1 MILLEKLIGNPPVFG
16 ELVSRLF
23 EEKLLVF
30 LSSEYAEAGAFV
42 GRGGWSYG
50 CSACP
55 GKPESAE
62 DSSP

>member
-1 MILLEKLIGNPPVFG
+1 MILLKKLVGNPPFLG

-23 EEKLLVF
+23 EEELLVI
-30 LSSEYAEAGAFV
+30 LSSERAKAGAFV
-42 GRGGWSYG
+42 VRRGWSYG
-50 CSACP
+50 YSACP